1 MDPSGKVS
9 GLSACFAWMWV
20 AKPVSIKQTQN
31 DLEFWLG
38 RDKLTVLQWA
48 VELGMDLND
57 VQELGDMADQML
69 DENEELARVCTK
81 QTLVRKALM
90 SMYLER
96 TACNM

>member
-20 AKPVSIKQTQN
+20 AKPMKQTEN

-38 RDKLTVLQWA
+38 RDKHTVLQWA

-69 DENEELARVCTK
+69 DEDEELARRCTK